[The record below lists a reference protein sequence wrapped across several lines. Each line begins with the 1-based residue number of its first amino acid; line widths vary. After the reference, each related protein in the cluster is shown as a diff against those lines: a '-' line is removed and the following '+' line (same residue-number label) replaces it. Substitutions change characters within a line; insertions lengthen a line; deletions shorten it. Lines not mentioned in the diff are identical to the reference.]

1 MYIISEKRRN
11 PGHGPIPSEDP
22 EWRVD
27 PSNHHR
33 WRRQQG
39 RRRAHHR
46 RRRHRSRRRAHHR
59 PRRGHR
65 FMLHTCTCITLYNRY
80 SFRVRSPV
88 SPTAFC
94 QLGLAH
100 KPIAHPAILAPP
112 VAWWHCLEP
121 SEWTIPE
128 EPVLPPCS
136 IPTPI
141 PVFTPRRLWASWGCR
156 WRSTPP
162 RRLWASWGCRW
173 RSTGFL
179 CLLCRA

>member
-1 MYIISEKRRN
+1 MCMKASYTRRWHVHHLGKAQESRAR
-11 PGHGPIPSEDP
+11 PYSVRRSRVASGPEQSSQVASAE
-22 EWRVD
+22 
-27 PSNHHR
+27 
-33 WRRQQG
+33 QG
-39 RRRAHHR
+39 
-46 RRRHRSRRRAHHR
+46 RRRAHHR

-128 EPVLPPCS
+128 EPALPPCS